1 MLKARMTLA
10 ATVLVLLVF
19 GSAALWGNTPR
30 DLLNLAIVLGTP
42 VLVLWLILSRR
53 PGAKIMCMLGRHDL
67 QIAHGH
73 PDGKLGYCIH
83 ECTGCSKAV
92 VSDPSSGGSH
102 PIINTPAAIERDASI
117 ATPSNQN

>member
-19 GSAALWGNTPR
+19 GSAALWGNTAR

-53 PGAKIMCMLGRHDL
+53 PGVKILCLLGRHDF

-92 VSDPSSGGSH
+92 VSDSSLGGSF
-102 PIINTPAAIERDASI
+102 PIINTKAAIEQDASK
-117 ATPSNQN
+117 AAPRNQN

>member
-1 MLKARMTLA
+1 MLKARMTLT

-42 VLVLWLILSRR
+42 VLGLWLILGRR
-53 PGAKIMCMLGRHDL
+53 PGAKILCLLGRHDF

-73 PDGKLGYCIH
+73 PDGKLGHCIH

-92 VSDPSSGGSH
+92 VSDPSLGGSL
-102 PIINTPAAIERDASI
+102 PIINTQAAIERDASI
-117 ATPSNQN
+117 AAPRNQN